1 MNMQQF
7 VRNGLVIGAVSSLT
21 STLAV
26 LAGGKRTVG
35 EALPPMN
42 AVSHIAW
49 GGPPPANE
57 GRAAINTW
65 TGAALHTGAC
75 IFWSSIFDLVFRR
88 SAARSSKQLALGAI
102 QTAALAY
109 VTDYHIVSKRFRPG
123 YEAYLSP
130 ASMFAVYAALAAG
143 IAFGAAITRS
153 TTKKNA
159 LHLANAGMLGGGQM
173 Q

>member
-1 MNMQQF
+1 MNTQQF
-7 VRNGLVIGAVSSLT
+7 IRNGLVIGAVSSLT

-35 EALPPMN
+35 KAAPPMN

-49 GGPPPANE
+49 GGRPPANP
-57 GRAAINTW
+57 GRGAINMW

-88 SAARSSKQLALGAI
+88 RRPRSSKQLALGAV

-109 VTDYHIVSKRFRPG
+109 VTDYYVVSKRFRPG

-143 IAFGAAITRS
+143 IALGAALTGS
-153 TTKKNA
+153 TTKKNG
-159 LHLANAGMLGGGQM
+159 LHLPNAAMLGGGELQ
-173 Q
+173 